1 MLEPVQ
7 SQAHRG
13 LQEGIHQRH
22 LLGGV
27 ADLVNEGTAE
37 EEKGSKK
44 NIRNYRLIIMMSDMR
59 TYYI

>member
-27 ADLVNEGTAE
+27 ADFVDEGTAE
-37 EEKGSKK
+37 EEKGGNK
-44 NIRNYRLIIMMSDMR
+44 NIRSYILIIMMSDIC
-59 TYYI
+59 THYI